1 MKFMSI
7 YSTCT
12 AKIKIRYNLPS
23 KLRSNYWRNSRIY
36 SGKRVNK
43 YHYRYRSGHWCS
55 TMLWQALPMSRRRDG
70 NIRIFQRVPALI
82 RIVVNMEFS
91 VTSRII
97 HHVQT
102 CKGYIF
108 HKENL
113 SPRHEANEPSDITF
127 SPGRLISPCNDYGHW
142 CQVIHARWSMPRVS
156 RVAFENDDEK
166 DSAV

>member
-1 MKFMSI
+1 MKI
-7 YSTCT
+7 DRRVEICVLY
-12 AKIKIRYNLPS
+12 I
-23 KLRSNYWRNSRIY
+23 LRRLRFNNF
-36 SGKRVNK
+36 GERVNK
-43 YHYRYRSGHWCS
+43 QHYWYWSRHRCLIMAS
-55 TMLWQALPMSRRRDG
+55 TARRRDG
-70 NIRIFQRVPALI
+70 NIRIFQRANKNS
-82 RIVVNMEFS
+82 IVVNMEFS

-108 HKENL
+108 HKGKL